1 MKSNNDSKRI
11 FLSNHGQ
18 LAGIKSN
25 LGEKAIFAQMLREIR
40 KYSPNVKISVL
51 SSSPSYTREKY
62 GVDTVPLGGI
72 IKGVIS
78 SLKPIMK
85 CDILIVGGGE
95 LIQDKS
101 SLAVIPYNL
110 MRSVIAK
117 LFRKKVVAYAVGIGE
132 DDEITNFGKFL
143 TKLVMNHFDLITVR
157 DTKSKGMLFKLGI
170 TKPKIFEAADA
181 ANTLPIP
188 SRKRTKEILEIEG
201 ITDVKKPIVAFS
213 MRSVFHRT
221 HNLLPFSYRKKFGL
235 LPKNYFINIT
245 DFKEKIAKAADF
257 IIEKY
262 NVNIIFVPS
271 YKGEKLSA
279 RDDEFSK
286 EIIELIKNKNHTIL
300 IKKDYTP
307 EEIKGLFSVAE
318 FIIAVPLHSL
328 ILGGSANVPL
338 IDINYASKGR
348 AYMEQIGQQE
358 YIIHVE
364 NPSDDFDLEVLIK
377 LIEEVWKNR
386 QDIRKVMEE
395 RNKIVFEKA
404 QRSAKLLAKLIND
417 EEITLTQF

>member
-1 MKSNNDSKRI
+1 MRSNNDSKRI
-11 FLSNHGQ
+11 FLATQAQFEGR
-18 LAGIKSN
+18 KTN
-25 LGEKAIFAQMLREIR
+25 LGERAIFAQMLREIR

-51 SSSPSYTREKY
+51 SSSPSYTRERY
-62 GVDTVPLGGI
+62 EVDPVPLGGI
-72 IKGVIS
+72 RGVIN
-78 SLKPIMK
+78 SLKTIMK

-101 SLAVIPYNL
+101 SLVMVPYIL
-110 MRSVIAK
+110 IRPLIAK

-132 DDEITNFGKFL
+132 DDEITNFGKSL
-143 TKLVMNHFDLITVR
+143 ARRIMNHFDLITVR
-157 DTKSKGMLFKLGI
+157 DTKSKEMLFKLGI

-181 ANTLPIP
+181 ANTLPMS

-201 ITDVKKPIVAFS
+201 ITNLKKPIVAFS

-221 HNLLPFSYRKKFGL
+221 HSLLPFSYKKKLGL
-235 LPKNYFINIT
+235 LPKEYFKEIT

-262 NVNIIFVPS
+262 NANIIFVPS

-286 EIIELIKNKNHTIL
+286 EIIELIKNKDQAVL
-300 IKKDYTP
+300 IKNDYAP

-318 FIIAVPLHSL
+318 IIIAVPLHSL

-348 AYMEQIGQQE
+348 AYMEQIGQQK
-358 YIIHVE
+358 YILHVE
-364 NPSDDFDLEVLIK
+364 NPSDDLDLEVLIN
-377 LIEEVWKNR
+377 LIEEIWKNR
-386 QDIRKVMEE
+386 QNIRKILEE

-404 QRSAKLLAKLIND
+404 QKSAKLLAKIINA
-417 EEITLTQF
+417 